1 MRDPFFVPRE
11 GESHLSPALP
21 HPRAGV
27 GASSGQRRL
36 WDQSILGPPLVP
48 CVFNPHGVPTA
59 VTPFKLFI
67 PAAARSARRTAAAT
81 GFALL
86 LLSVASLKGD
96 FGLTA
101 QGHHLSTLDTVPALG
116 FLNTTIR
123 AGGGPRARGLLRMMS
138 TMLSMPRSHP
148 SRSHPRG
155 LWRRG
160 RMKRRRLQRT
170 TVNLFRYLIGTVG
183 FFLASVAQ

>member
-1 MRDPFFVPRE
+1 MRERVTSLPL
-11 GESHLSPALP
+11 SHTHAQGWGLPAD
-21 HPRAGV
+21 
-27 GASSGQRRL
+27 RRF
-36 WDQSILGPPLVP
+36 WAHSILGPPLVP
-48 CVFNPHGVPTA
+48 WVFNPHGVPKA

>member
-48 CVFNPHGVPTA
+48 WVFNPHGVPKA

-81 GFALL
+81 GLRAAAAL
-86 LLSVASLKGD
+86 D
-96 FGLTA
+96 REP
-101 QGHHLSTLDTVPALG
+101 QGRLRPHGARPSPQHLGHRSSAWL
-116 FLNTTIR
+116 FEHYHQ
-123 AGGGPRARGLLRMMS
+123 GGRRPPRARLAANDVNDVVHAKVTPISITPTRTLA
-138 TMLSMPRSHP
+138 PR
-148 SRSHPRG
+148 
-155 LWRRG
+155 
-160 RMKRRRLQRT
+160 T
-170 TVNLFRYLIGTVG
+170 DEAVA
-183 FFLASVAQ
+183 LAADDCQFVPIPHW